1 MEAYA
6 TTNSKSDNYEILI
19 GIWTNWT
26 RGSVLGRTLTL
37 QRRDGDL
44 LIAFIALFVTIV
56 GTSLWRILCFGLHG
70 FFSTEKTR
78 DGVYHQRQAILR
90 NSANGASGLI
100 RFVQAMWAWRHRDSK
115 PYRRI
120 APLITF
126 TAFFLCVFGVASGFS
141 SRVSTG
147 IGNEVLVQTPDLGV
161 STGRNLTWAQIL
173 SIWSPCVLA
182 QRALQCYTND
192 TNTANCNNF
201 IKPRLEYLVQRNAS
215 CPFGADMCKLSNGN
229 IFIDTGLLDFND
241 DLGVN
246 LPPARRFQ
254 YRRTTHCAPIVT
266 EGHKEK
272 FLEGNATWHSTGKNW
287 TKPAHTVYYYG
298 QAPFENVTNATYEY
312 ETDIQDFAV
321 KVNTAPAFYNI
332 GTRQVYGMNGTVD
345 PNSAFVPMPSL
356 LRVDADVVLIF
367 LSANEIGYSG
377 AVDDPWYAAHQPYDR
392 VIQFEGQNPGV
403 SQIYHRD
410 EPAAVLGCVLQ
421 EQICNPR
428 TPERSRRCT
437 PPGPWEDLTVSAME
451 LVDGEDE
458 AWLLQVLIWLSLNN
472 QTPLWDIINTLGS
485 SSLSS
490 SFSLTNGMQ
499 AALPPD
505 QWQRDVERWH
515 SIMMASL
522 QGSVVEVAEGPS
534 APELRAEYQKPA
546 NDGERALCRRQQLLR
561 LRPLLHLRRRAA
573 SSSWPPGSSSRSS
586 RSSSGRCRLDSYA
599 RLEWCA
605 NETLQLQRL
614 AHEELGMGTWSK
626 CDGDVPVTEKGER
639 LAMLDLTDSK
649 HPRLKAR
656 PVGWEEIVARG
667 PTAGMQEVRDDGG
680 GGTERNDGSCG
691 GCDGKDPRCSVEEA
705 VSPVSPT
712 PPGSVD
718 GSTLAEIAHVPMSLD
733 DRHAGNCRLVDGR
746 DAAAAREGM

>member
-26 RGSVLGRTLTL
+26 RGSVFGRTLTL

-100 RFVQAMWAWRHRDSK
+100 RFVQAMWAWRHKDSK

-120 APLITF
+120 APLIIF
-126 TAFFLCVFGVASGFS
+126 TTLFLCVFGVASGFS

-147 IGNEVLVQTPDLGV
+147 IGNEVLIQTPDLGV

-173 SIWSPCVLA
+173 SIWAPAYLRSVLSYATYA
-182 QRALQCYTND
+182 QQCYTND

-241 DLGVN
+241 DLG
-246 LPPARRFQ
+246 
-254 YRRTTHCAPIVT
+254 
-266 EGHKEK
+266 
-272 FLEGNATWHSTGKNW
+272 
-287 TKPAHTVYYYG
+287 
-298 QAPFENVTNATYEY
+298 APFENVTNATYEY
-312 ETDIQDFAV
+312 ETDIPDFAV

-356 LRVDADVVLIF
+356 LRVDADMVLIF

-392 VIQFEGQNPGV
+392 VIQFEDQNPGV

-410 EPAAVLGCVLQ
+410 EPASVLGCVLQ

-437 PPGPWEDLTVSAME
+437 PLGPWEDLTVSAME
-451 LVDGEDE
+451 LVNSEDE

-472 QTPLWDIINTLGS
+472 QAPLWDIINTLGS

-490 SFSLTNGMQ
+490 SFSLTNGIQ

-546 NDGERALCRRQQLLR
+546 NDRERALCRRQKIMSTAHSNFSVFGLSFIFVAGGLVI
-561 LRPLLHLRRRAA
+561 LASWILEPLVAFVQR
-573 SSSWPPGSSSRSS
+573 
-586 RSSSGRCRLDSYA
+586 RCRLDSYA

-614 AHEELGMGTWSK
+614 AHEELGMGTWSN
-626 CDGDVPVTEKGER
+626 
-639 LAMLDLTDSK
+639 
-649 HPRLKAR
+649 
-656 PVGWEEIVARG
+656 IRG
-667 PTAGMQEVRDDGG
+667 
-680 GGTERNDGSCG
+680 
-691 GCDGKDPRCSVEEA
+691 
-705 VSPVSPT
+705 
-712 PPGSVD
+712 
-718 GSTLAEIAHVPMSLD
+718 
-733 DRHAGNCRLVDGR
+733 
-746 DAAAAREGM
+746 